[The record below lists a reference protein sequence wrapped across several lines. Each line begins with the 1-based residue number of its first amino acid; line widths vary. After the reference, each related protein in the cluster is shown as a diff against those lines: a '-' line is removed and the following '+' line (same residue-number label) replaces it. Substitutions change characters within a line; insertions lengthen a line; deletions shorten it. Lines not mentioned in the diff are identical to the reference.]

1 MSAPPDTAGVRTPPL
16 KSLIFKDSGFAL
28 SKIYQCG
35 VFRSIEGAS
44 RGTPRGGSPT
54 LRAAPPPPPKAPQR
68 GVIRP
73 PEGRGRAAPLSALR
87 APLRP
92 PWGTPTG
99 FPRLRR
105 LPLLSLFGNGR
116 GQAKRAGAVA
126 PERGWKKIKVV
137 APIAAARPPAV
148 EMWGRPGSRWAG
160 VGAAGGQPPGLST
173 GCPCLCPRAAKRRP
187 VAQRS
192 PHLHCPGV
200 QLGPLW
206 GPVLPRRAHD
216 FRSGSLVSTYTCL
229 SSGPPEARF

>member
-16 KSLIFKDSGFAL
+16 NPLIFKDSGFAL
-28 SKIYQCG
+28 SKIYQCS

-44 RGTPRGGSPT
+44 RGTPEGGSPT

-68 GVIRP
+68 GVIGP
-73 PEGRGRAAPLSALR
+73 PKGRGRAAPLSGLSA
-87 APLRP
+87 APSTPR
-92 PWGTPTG
+92 GTPDG
-99 FPRLRR
+99 VPPASPAPPPVPVRQRK
-105 LPLLSLFGNGR
+105 
-116 GQAKRAGAVA
+116 GQAKRAGAEA
-126 PERGWKKIKVV
+126 PERGWKKNQSCG
-137 APIAAARPPAV
+137 ADRGRRPPAV

-192 PHLHCPGV
+192 PHLHCLGV
-200 QLGPLW
+200 LSGPLW
-206 GPVLPRRAHD
+206 GPVFAPQGSRLP
-216 FRSGSLVSTYTCL
+216 FRKSSEYTCL

>member
-44 RGTPRGGSPT
+44 RGTPGGGSPT

-116 GQAKRAGAVA
+116 GASEARRGGSPGEGLEKNQSCGAD
-126 PERGWKKIKVV
+126 RGR
-137 APIAAARPPAV
+137 RPPAV

-187 VAQRS
+187 VA
-192 PHLHCPGV
+192 
-200 QLGPLW
+200 
-206 GPVLPRRAHD
+206 
-216 FRSGSLVSTYTCL
+216 
-229 SSGPPEARF
+229 